1 MLDNIPIIINFTI
14 SIGLGGES
22 VNMLI
27 FSSMF
32 IEQDAQNFDEQRF
45 DSNSQWGNFVAI
57 FIPW

>member
-1 MLDNIPIIINFTI
+1 MLDDIPIIINFTI
-14 SIGLGGES
+14 SIGLGDES

-45 DSNSQWGNFVAI
+45 DSNSQWGNFVTI